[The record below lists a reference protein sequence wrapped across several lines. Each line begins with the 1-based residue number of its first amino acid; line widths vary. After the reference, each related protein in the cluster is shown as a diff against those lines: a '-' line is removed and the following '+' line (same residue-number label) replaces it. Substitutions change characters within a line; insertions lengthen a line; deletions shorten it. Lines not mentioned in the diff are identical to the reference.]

1 MTFIIEQ
8 LIKTKNEETGEIIEE
23 WTDADSVQ
31 IVGTD
36 KKKKFRV
43 ASNQAYQDSS
53 FSNQAGKIT
62 KTVSHHVTCKEK
74 GFQKKEVLIK
84 LSGLKDK
91 LKIYDIE
98 IL

>member
-8 LIKTKNEETGEIIEE
+8 LTKTKNEDSGEIVED
-23 WTDADSVQ
+23 WTNADSVE
-31 IVGTD
+31 ITGTD

-53 FSNQAGKIT
+53 GSMTVERTT
-62 KTVSHHVTCKEK
+62 KTVSLFVTCKEM
-74 GFQKKEVLIK
+74 GFQRREASIR
-84 LSGLKDK
+84 LSGLKNK
-91 LKIYDIE
+91 LQIYDIE